1 MSVILLL
8 TTLIMSISSAFT
20 VYAENNSK
28 RVVRVGWHETPFFIK
43 DDNGRMSGY
52 SYEYQCKI
60 AAYTGWDYV
69 NMSMVHGRSLCKSSK
84 TEK

>member
-60 AAYTGWDYV
+60 AAYTGWDYEYV
-69 NMSMVHGRSLCKSSK
+69 YGTWSELM
-84 TEK
+84 